1 MKPLILVLLVSIIV
15 FSQCDSNL
23 PIIGKK
29 EKESM
34 YAKVTQMCYF
44 VRLLGGPSGYKV
56 VDNNDGTVALVSYS
70 SLGADFCPPPFGK
83 TESILQIQYYIK
95 KCIQGQVYRQAQND
109 CKGTGNAANYW
120 EAQKFQRCIT
130 NDTNCD
136 QLDANGYYLIDYTK
150 SPAGPAKCS
159 CINDT
164 ITVIKWKMD
173 NFLAGNEGIN
183 TVSSYFKSR
192 TDEIPSSST
201 DYYWG
206 TGGYSVTDISGNSN
220 KNNYNYLSTFYVL
233 CFQNQS

>member
-109 CKGTGNAANYW
+109 CKGTGTAVNYYS
-120 EAQKFQRCIT
+120 AQKLQMCPTTSSCI
-130 NDTNCD
+130 DS
-136 QLDANGYYLIDYTK
+136 A
-150 SPAGPAKCS
+150 SPAKSS

>member
-1 MKPLILVLLVSIIV
+1 MKFLILVLLVSIIV

-34 YAKVTQMCYF
+34 SSKVTLMCYF

-83 TESILQIQYYIK
+83 TESINVKYYIK

-109 CKGTGNAANYW
+109 CKGTGTAANYYG
-120 EAQKFQRCIT
+120 AQKLQMCPTTSTCI
-130 NDTNCD
+130 DSD
-136 QLDANGYYLIDYTK
+136 
-150 SPAGPAKCS
+150 SPAMIS

-164 ITVIKWKMD
+164 TAGKAWKPGGFESGANIKIVS
-173 NFLAGNEGIN
+173 NFL
-183 TVSSYFKSR
+183 KSR
-192 TDEIPSSST
+192 QDEIPATST
-201 DYYWG
+201 DYYWSQILG
-206 TGGYSVTDISGNSN
+206 ATLANIDGSSAPTGSSIINFG
-220 KNNYNYLSTFYVL
+220 YVL
-233 CFQNQS
+233 CFQNKS